1 MTVAYSYV
9 RISTFEQSE
18 GSGVE
23 RQLEK
28 TRRYAEENGLI
39 LDTEMIDIGKSGF
52 HGRHKKDGVFG
63 EFIDLVK
70 EGKIKRGSVLIV
82 ESLDRISRE
91 KVIVA
96 AGQLLSLLGEGIDV
110 VTLQDR
116 MRYSSNATVG
126 DLIVSL
132 TIMSRAHEES
142 AIKSDRVKAAIEKR
156 KEMAVM
162 GLKTFVQNG
171 PSWIDQERLKDRTY
185 RFTLNHRADVIR
197 RIFDL
202 YLDGYGLNKIC
213 QIFNAEK
220 VKNLSRATLW
230 KDNILF
236 AVLRNE
242 ATIGTYQA
250 GETSIKDY
258 FPACITEDMFWR
270 AQDELKKRSKPGR
283 KGVRYTNL
291 FQGLIVCHHCGN
303 SVMTTRSGV
312 KGMVHTYFACRTT
325 SLGGECKR
333 EGKRKQ
339 INLKMVEKAVLD
351 NVLVYHLDSNIGKKN
366 TSSLVMEK
374 ELLVGSIEQSKKA
387 VRNLMSS
394 LELVDDEDD
403 RVMLTNRITTLR
415 KEERANQS
423 RLEVI
428 EGEIRSIESD
438 LQDDVD
444 INKEVRAEIAK
455 WPNLGE
461 AELYQSRQ
469 KINNILRKLIT
480 QVRIDIDAQEINVVL
495 AGMIKWW
502 NIDIEGKV
510 LHTGDWSMLPFDIL
524 VKRAKEFFG
533 KSVDVASM
541 KSVYD
546 RIEIA
551 RPDPKLWDGE
561 RNPDVFPSHLN

>member
-28 TRRYAEENGLI
+28 TRQYAEENGLI
-39 LDTEMIDIGKSGF
+39 LDTEMVDIGKSGF

-70 EGKIKRGSVLIV
+70 EGKIKRGSVLVV
-82 ESLDRISRE
+82 ESLDRLSRE

-156 KEMAVM
+156 REMAVL
-162 GLKTFVQNG
+162 GVKTFVQNG
-171 PSWIDQERLKDRTY
+171 PSWIDQERQKDRTY
-185 RFTLNHRADVIR
+185 VFTLNHRADVIR

-202 YLDGYGLNKIC
+202 YLAGYGMNKIC

-220 VKNLSRATLW
+220 VPNLSRAKLW

-236 AVLRNE
+236 AILRNE
-242 ATIGTYQA
+242 ATIGTYQV

-270 AQDELKKRSKPGR
+270 TQDELKKRSKSGR

-291 FQGLIVCHHCGN
+291 FQGFVVCHHCGN
-303 SVMTTRSGV
+303 PVMTTRSGV

-325 SLGGECKR
+325 HLGGECARK
-333 EGKRKQ
+333 GKRKQ
-339 INLKMVEKAVLD
+339 IKLSFVEKAVLD
-351 NVLVYHLDSNIGKKN
+351 NVLVYHLDSTVGKKN
-366 TSSLVMEK
+366 TASLVLERDQ
-374 ELLVGSIEQSKKA
+374 LQDAVEQSKKA
-387 VRNLMSS
+387 VSNLMKS
-394 LELVDDEDD
+394 LELVDDDDD
-403 RVMLTNRITTLR
+403 RAMLTDRLKVLR
-415 KEERANQS
+415 REERANES
-423 RLEVI
+423 RIDVLN
-428 EGEIRSIESD
+428 GEIRSIESD
-438 LQDDVD
+438 LKDDIDV
-444 INKEVRAEIAK
+444 NKEVRAEIAK
-455 WPNLGE
+455 WPTLGE
-461 AELYQSRQ
+461 TDLYQSRQ
-469 KINNILRKLIT
+469 RINNILRKLIT

-502 NIDIEGKV
+502 NIDLNGNV
-510 LHTGDWSMLPFDIL
+510 LVTGDWSVLPFDIL
-524 VKRAKEFFG
+524 VHRAKEFFG
-533 KSVDVASM
+533 KSVDVAAM

-546 RIEIA
+546 RLEIE
-551 RPDPKLWDGE
+551 RPDSKLWDGE
-561 RNPDVFPSHLN
+561 RKAKGIPLPV

>member
-28 TRRYAEENGLI
+28 TRQYAEENGLI
-39 LDTEMIDIGKSGF
+39 LDTEMVDIGKSGF

-82 ESLDRISRE
+82 ESLDRLSRE

-156 KEMAVM
+156 KEMAVL
-162 GLKTFVQNG
+162 GVKTFVQNG
-171 PSWIDQERLKDRTY
+171 PSWIDQERQKDRTY
-185 RFTLNHRADVIR
+185 VFTLNHRADVIR

-213 QIFNAEK
+213 QIFNSEK
-220 VKNLSRATLW
+220 VPNLSRAKLW

-250 GETSIKDY
+250 GDTSIKDY
-258 FPACITEDMFWR
+258 FPACVTEDMFWR
-270 AQDELKKRSKPGR
+270 AQDELKKRSKSGR

-291 FQGLIVCHHCGN
+291 FQGFVVCHHCGN
-303 SVMTTRSGV
+303 NVMTTRSGT
-312 KGMVHTYFACRTT
+312 KGRVHTYFACRTAY
-325 SLGGECKR
+325 LGGECPRK
-333 EGKRKQ
+333 GKRKQ
-339 INLKMVEKAVLD
+339 IKLSLVENAVLD
-351 NVLVYHLDSNIGKKN
+351 NVLVYHLDSTIGKKN
-366 TSSLVMEK
+366 TASLVLERDQ
-374 ELLVGSIEQSKKA
+374 LQDAVEQSKKA
-387 VRNLMSS
+387 VSNLMKS
-394 LELVDDEDD
+394 LELVNDDDD
-403 RVMLTNRITTLR
+403 HAMLTDRLKVLR
-415 KEERANQS
+415 REERANES
-423 RLEVI
+423 RIDVLN
-428 EGEIRSIESD
+428 GEIRSIESD
-438 LQDDVD
+438 LKDDIDV
-444 INKEVRAEIAK
+444 NKEVRAEIAK
-455 WPNLGE
+455 WPTLGE
-461 AELYQSRQ
+461 TDLYQSRQ
-469 KINNILRKLIT
+469 RINNILRKLIT

-502 NIDIEGKV
+502 NIDLNGNV
-510 LHTGDWSMLPFDIL
+510 LVTGDWSALPFDIL
-524 VKRAKEFFG
+524 VHRAKEFFG

-546 RIEIA
+546 RLEIE
-551 RPDPKLWDGE
+551 RPDTKLWDGE
-561 RNPDVFPSHLN
+561 RKAKGIPLPV